1 MKLSILITLSFLFM
15 VFSCSE
21 KSVSP
26 KHEFALVIH
35 GGAGTILKNKMTDEK
50 EKAYTEKLEEVL
62 NAGFEILNKGGKSLD
77 AVQKCINIMED
88 SPLFNAGKGAVFTAE
103 GKNELDASIMEGKNL
118 NAGAVAGVT
127 HIKNP
132 INLARLVMEE
142 SPHVLMVR
150 EGAEAF
156 AVEQGIELVV
166 EKYFYTDRRWKN

>member
-35 GGAGTILKNKMTDEK
+35 GGAGTILKSKMTDEK
-50 EKAYTEKLEEVL
+50 EKAYTEKLAEVL
-62 NAGFEILNKGGKSLD
+62 NTGFEILNKGGNSLD
-77 AVQKCINIMED
+77 AVQKCINVMED

-118 NAGAVAGVT
+118 NAGAVAGDAGRSHVHTHALTPPRFKAATRRHIVVATVT
-127 HIKNP
+127 
-132 INLARLVMEE
+132 RGRV
-142 SPHVLMVR
+142 
-150 EGAEAF
+150 
-156 AVEQGIELVV
+156 
-166 EKYFYTDRRWKN
+166 